1 MQARRSF
8 LVLLFSALLL
18 LASPA
23 FSAGG
28 SAPSGEEVSPR
39 CEAAIDKAAGR
50 YSQCLLKA
58 SARHAKK
65 GKKARLLAQQTR
77 CENKFDARV
86 ARIEDRFGED
96 ECTSYVSEIADRTVT
111 YAQGVA
117 IEASGKKSP
126 SFLFV
131 QDGTGGTLTKS
142 TLTLTGVSSKT
153 GYFSDRP
160 YREAGQESTEEFITL
175 WNEGETFAEEPPNAD
190 FTCEVET
197 DSGTE
202 VVNYVVEL
210 TSPSMTGA
218 DLSYTAKYVGYPFV
232 LDGTVRCEADS
243 HLFIDDSS
251 STSQSSQANDPE
263 APPYTGSCTVPTTYA
278 STRCSFISEA
288 CLSFIA
294 CRCRAGEL
302 PLILG
307 TGPNYGDYSSMCKYA
322 VNWEY

>member
-18 LASPA
+18 ASPT

-28 SAPSGEEVSPR
+28 SAPSDEGVSPR

-58 SARHAKK
+58 SAKYAKS
-65 GKKARLLAQQTR
+65 KKNQDRFLAQAAK
-77 CENKFDARV
+77 CEDKWNAQV
-86 ARIEDRFGED
+86 ARAEHRFGED
-96 ECTSYVSEIADRTVT
+96 QCTPYASEIADRTFT
-111 YAQGVA
+111 YARGA
-117 IEASGKKSP
+117 ATEASGKKSP

-197 DSGTE
+197 DSGIE

-251 STSQSSQANDPE
+251 STSQSSQDNDPE

-307 TGPNYGDYSSMCKYA
+307 TGPNYGNYSSMCKYA

>member
-1 MQARRSF
+1 MQARLSF
-8 LVLLFSALLL
+8 LVLLFSALL

-28 SAPSGEEVSPR
+28 SAPRDEGVSPG

-58 SARHAKK
+58 NARHAKR
-65 GKKARLLAQQTR
+65 GTKARLLAQQTR
-77 CENKFDARV
+77 CENKFDTQV

-111 YAQGVA
+111 YAQSVA

-175 WNEGETFAEEPPNAD
+175 WNEGETFAEDPPNAD
-190 FTCEVET
+190 FTCQVET

-210 TSPSMTGA
+210 TSPRMTGA
-218 DLSYTAKYVGYPFV
+218 DLSYAVRYVGDPFV

-243 HLFIDDSS
+243 HLFIDI
-251 STSQSSQANDPE
+251 N
-263 APPYTGSCTVPTTYA
+263 Y
-278 STRCSFISEA
+278 RCSEE
-288 CLSFIA
+288 
-294 CRCRAGEL
+294 G
-302 PLILG
+302 LG
-307 TGPNYGDYSSMCKYA
+307 YVGVGVGKDC
-322 VNWEY
+322 